1 MNLRVMPTSVHG
13 VLDYVTGSALLAAP
27 ELFRLKD
34 VPSAAL
40 TPRLTGAGATAYSL
54 LTDYEFGVV
63 RLLPMPVHLALDAM
77 SGALLA
83 TSPWL
88 LGYAK
93 NGPRYWL
100 PHALVGAS
108 EILAALVTKT
118 QPPRRRVMPGLMESV
133 RRYLGG

>member
-1 MNLRVMPTSVHG
+1 MNLRVIPTSVHG

-108 EILAALVTKT
+108 EILAALATKT

>member
-54 LTDYEFGVV
+54 LTDYELGAV

-108 EILAALVTKT
+108 EILAALATKT

>member
-54 LTDYEFGVV
+54 LTDYELGAV

>member
-1 MNLRVMPTSVHG
+1 MGLRIIPTSVHG

-27 ELFRLKD
+27 ELFKLKE

-40 TPRLTGAGATAYSL
+40 TPRIAGAGATAYSL
-54 LTDYEFGVV
+54 MTDYELGAV

-83 TSPWL
+83 SSPWL

-93 NGPRYWL
+93 NGLRYWL
-100 PHALVGAS
+100 PHTLVGAS
-108 EILAALVTKT
+108 EILAALTTKT
-118 QPPRRRVMPGLMESV
+118 QPPRRRAMPGLVESA
-133 RRYLGG
+133 RRFLGG